1 MVIFCEECGEKY
13 VLPQQSATIPAEFK
27 CRNCHDIF
35 KIPQSVLKN
44 SQTEQVD
51 KADERGN

>member
-13 VLPQQSATIPAEFK
+13 ILPQQLSTIPAEFK

-35 KIPQSVLKN
+35 KIPQSVLES